1 MRKAGVLLA
10 TLAVVGTAGAHAQP
24 SARPSAPPGA
34 AADVQALGTAL
45 QANHPNLFRNVSRA
59 RFHSEVA
66 SLARRAPALSD
77 NELLVGLMR
86 IAALPGVRNG
96 HTGLFPLDGQ
106 HRRSLHFYPLRVY
119 DFADGLYVVDEAG
132 ERGLVGLRLVAVQGV
147 PIRRLL
153 ELVRPLVP
161 RDNASFLRGE
171 APHFT
176 LVAEVLDG
184 LGVPGGTGPRELTFE
199 RAGGEPVSM
208 SLAPISREAFA
219 QAFATPLHG
228 VYQALLPQASAPL
241 WLAQMNR
248 PLWTRRVAGG
258 RALYVGYNAVV
269 PPTNGVADRIVRLVR
284 DPRLRRVVVDVRSNG
299 GGDNTTY
306 SPLLTALASRQVNR
320 SGRLYVLVGRATFS
334 AAGNFAAD
342 VDRFTKAL
350 LVGEPTGG
358 GVNQYG
364 DATSVTLAAT
374 GWNVRVATT
383 YVERGAPGDRRLAIE
398 PDVRVDLTSSDYF
411 ARRDPVLARALR
423 GL

>member
-10 TLAVVGTAGAHAQP
+10 ILAVVVTAGAHAG
-24 SARPSAPPGA
+24 PSAPPGA
-34 AADVQALGTAL
+34 AADVRALGGAL
-45 QANHPNLFRNVSRA
+45 EANHPNLFRNVSRA
-59 RFHSEVA
+59 RFRSEVE

-96 HTGLFPLDGQ
+96 HTGLFPLDAQ

-119 DFADGLYVVDEAG
+119 DFADGLFVVDEAG
-132 ERGLVGLRLVAVQGV
+132 GRGLVGLRLVAVQGV
-147 PIRRLL
+147 PIGRLL

-184 LGVPGGTGPRELTFE
+184 LGVEGGTGARELTFE
-199 RAGGEPVSM
+199 RAGGERVTVT
-208 SLAPISREAFA
+208 LAPIAREAFA
-219 QAFATPLHG
+219 QAFASPLHG
-228 VYQALLPQASAPL
+228 VYQALPPQASAPL
-241 WLAQMNR
+241 YLAQMGR
-248 PLWTRRVAGG
+248 PLWSRRVAGG
-258 RALYVGYNAVV
+258 RALYVGYNAVLA
-269 PPTNGVADRIVRLVR
+269 PTIGVADRVVRLAR
-284 DPRLRRVVVDVRSNG
+284 DSRLRRIVVDVRLNG

-306 SPLLTALASRQVNR
+306 SPLLAALASPQVNR
-320 SGRLYVLVGRATFS
+320 RGRLYLLVGRATFS

-358 GVNQYG
+358 GVNHYG
-364 DATSVTLAAT
+364 DATSVTLPAT
-374 GWNVRVATT
+374 GWDVHVATT
-383 YVERGAPGDRRLAIE
+383 YVQRGASGDRRLAVD
-398 PDVRVDLTSSDYF
+398 PDIRVDLTSGDYF
-411 ARRDPVLARALR
+411 AKRDPVLARALR

>member
-10 TLAVVGTAGAHAQP
+10 TLAVVVVTAGAHAGP
-24 SARPSAPPGA
+24 SATPGA
-34 AADVQALGTAL
+34 AADVRALGAAL
-45 QANHPNLFRNVSRA
+45 EANHPDLFRNVSRV
-59 RFHSEVA
+59 RFRSEVE

-96 HTGLFPLDGQ
+96 HTGLFPLDAQ

-119 DFADGLYVVDEAG
+119 DFGDGLFVVDEAG
-132 ERGLVGLRLVAVQGV
+132 DRGLVGLRLVAVQGV
-147 PIRRLL
+147 PIGRLL

-161 RDNASFLRGE
+161 RDNVSFLRGE

-184 LGVPGGTGPRELTFE
+184 LGAPGGVGPRELTFE
-199 RAGGEPVSM
+199 RAGRERVTAT
-208 SLAPISREAFA
+208 LAPISREAFA

-248 PLWTRRVAGG
+248 PLWARRVAGG

-269 PPTNGVADRIVRLVR
+269 PPTNGVADRILRLVR
-284 DPRLRRVVVDVRSNG
+284 DSRLRRVVVDVRLNG

-306 SPLLTALASRQVNR
+306 SPLLAALASRQVNR
-320 SGRLYVLVGRATFS
+320 RGRLYLLVGRATFS

-364 DATSVTLAAT
+364 DATSVNLPET
-374 GWNVRVATT
+374 GWNVHVATT

-398 PDVRVDLTSSDYF
+398 PDIRVDLTSSDYF
-411 ARRDPVLARALR
+411 GRRDPVLARALR

>member
-10 TLAVVGTAGAHAQP
+10 TLAVVVTAGAHAG
-24 SARPSAPPGA
+24 PSAPPGA
-34 AADVQALGTAL
+34 AADVRALGAAL
-45 QANHPNLFRNVSRA
+45 EANHPNPFRNVSRA
-59 RFHSEVA
+59 RFRSEVA
-66 SLARRAPALSD
+66 ALARRAPALSD

-96 HTGLFPLDGQ
+96 HTGLFPLDGR
-106 HRRSLHFYPLRVY
+106 HRRPLHFYPLRVY
-119 DFADGLYVVDEAG
+119 DFADGLFVVDEVG
-132 ERGLVGLRLVAVQGV
+132 DRGLVGLRLVAVQGI
-147 PIRRLL
+147 PIARLL

-184 LGVPGGTGPRELTFE
+184 LGVSGGVGRRELTFE
-199 RAGGEPVSM
+199 RAGGERVTAT
-208 SLAPISREAFA
+208 LAPISREAFA
-219 QAFATPLHG
+219 AAFATPLHG

-248 PLWTRRVAGG
+248 PLWLRRIAGG

-269 PPTNGVADRIVRLVR
+269 PPTDGVADRIVRLAR
-284 DPRLRRVVVDVRSNG
+284 DARVRRVVVDVRLNG
-299 GGDNTTY
+299 GGDNTSY
-306 SPLLTALASRQVNR
+306 SPLLAALASPRVSR
-320 SGRLYVLVGRATFS
+320 RGRLYLLVGRATFS

-364 DATSVTLAAT
+364 DATSVTLPAT
-374 GWNVRVATT
+374 GWNVSIATS
-383 YVERGAPGDRRLAIE
+383 YVQRGAPGDRRLAVD
-398 PDVRVDLTSSDYF
+398 PDVRVDLTSTDYF
-411 ARRDPVLARALR
+411 AKRDPALARALR